1 MMSSTVTSRRDPSL
15 QAVLCKGTPLRY
27 SPGSDPSL
35 DRPAHV
41 RAGSGLVR
49 LGERIAIIQDDALFI
64 ALLDPA
70 TGEVSP
76 VTLPAGEGGRRLFD
90 EARGNKHLKLDL
102 EACTTVPW
110 EGGEALLAFGSGS
123 SARRETLVLLAES
136 GEMRTLEVP
145 GFYAALRA
153 ETRFSGSELNIE
165 GALYADGRLRLFNRG
180 NGAPRDGL
188 QPVNAVAELDWA
200 GFWACVTD
208 RGGKLAP
215 ALENIRQYDLGLL
228 NGGRLGFTDAS
239 MTSFGLLYAASAE
252 DSPDVTR
259 DGVVTGSAVGILSGA
274 AGPRWIELRDPDGKL
289 FPHKVEGLCPANDS
303 GRFYLVVDVDD
314 PDRPSELYEVELS
327 GQW

>member
-1 MMSSTVTSRRDPSL
+1 MSLTVTSHRDPSL
-15 QAVLCKGTPLRY
+15 RATLGKGTPLCY
-27 SPGSDPSL
+27 SSGSDPSQ

-49 LGERIAIIQDDALFI
+49 LGGRIAIIQDDALFI

-76 VTLPAGEGGRRLFD
+76 VTLPAGEGGLRLFD
-90 EARGNKHLKLDL
+90 EARGNKHFKPDL

-110 EGGEALLAFGSGS
+110 DGGEALLAFGSGS

-136 GEMRTLEVP
+136 GEVRTIEMSEL
-145 GFYAALRA
+145 YASLRA

-180 NGAPRDGL
+180 NGAPRNGL
-188 QPVNAVAELDWA
+188 QPINAVCELDWDE
-200 GFWACVTD
+200 FWAFVANPD
-208 RGGKLAP
+208 RSAP
-215 ALENIRQYDLGLL
+215 PGISDIRQYELGEL
-228 NGGRLGFTDAS
+228 NDGKLGFTDAS
-239 MTSFGLLYAASAE
+239 MTPFGLLYAASAE

-259 DGVVTGSAVGILSGA
+259 DGIVTGSAVGILSGA

-289 FPHKVEGLCPANDS
+289 FPHKVEGLCPADET
-303 GRFYLVVDVDD
+303 GRFHLVIDVDD
-314 PDRPSELYEVELS
+314 PDRPSELYELELS
-327 GQW
+327 GEW